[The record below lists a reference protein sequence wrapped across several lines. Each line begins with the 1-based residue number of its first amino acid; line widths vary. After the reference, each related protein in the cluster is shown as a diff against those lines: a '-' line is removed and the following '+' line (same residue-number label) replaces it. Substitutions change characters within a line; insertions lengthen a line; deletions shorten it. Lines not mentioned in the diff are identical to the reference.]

1 MLILGKSCIQLAS
14 GDLKGDLDEG
24 NSSLHLWIS
33 FFKKILASNWLWSSC
48 KRQFDIRMTDV
59 IDRYRQEGDG
69 EWMISQNSLDSSRG
83 MESAPHYF
91 VGLLQ
96 CKTVKGIDGDE

>member
-1 MLILGKSCIQLAS
+1 
-14 GDLKGDLDEG
+14 
-24 NSSLHLWIS
+24 
-33 FFKKILASNWLWSSC
+33 
-48 KRQFDIRMTDV
+48 MTEV
-59 IDRYRQEGDG
+59 IDRYREEGDG